1 MFDCQRNGLNLMKI
15 NYTCVKMITNKSKK
29 NVIFQ
34 EFADLFSTRDTIF
47 IGCEIKFVDVERKCD
62 YAY

>member
-1 MFDCQRNGLNLMKI
+1 MFDCYGYSLNITGI

-47 IGCEIKFVDVERKCD
+47 KG
-62 YAY
+62 Y